1 MNGVVGGSNGIGFL
15 SDEKRLNVALTRAK
29 FALYVVGNFDVLQ
42 VRALLDPF
50 KLLRS
55 RRQRKIDR

>member
-42 VRALLDPF
+42 VRVLLDPF
-50 KLLRS
+50 KLLLS
-55 RRQRKIDR
+55 IDR

>member
-1 MNGVVGGSNGIGFL
+1 MSGEVGGSNGIGFL

-42 VRALLDPF
+42 VRDLLDPF

-55 RRQRKIDR
+55 RIDR

>member
-1 MNGVVGGSNGIGFL
+1 MNGGVGGSNGIGFL

-42 VRALLDPF
+42 VRVLLDPF
-50 KLLRS
+50 ICKKRRIIKLN
-55 RRQRKIDR
+55 

>member
-1 MNGVVGGSNGIGFL
+1 MSGEVGGSNGIGFL

-42 VRALLDPF
+42 VRILLDPF

-55 RRQRKIDR
+55 RKWN

>member
-1 MNGVVGGSNGIGFL
+1 MSGEVGGSNGIGFL

-42 VRALLDPF
+42 VRVLLDPF

-55 RRQRKIDR
+55 